1 MRIAILGRTQWL
13 LDSALALAAAG
24 HEIGFV
30 ASSKSASHDPT
41 QPDDFMDFAARFGA
55 PFLRVAD
62 LDAPSALAQLQES
75 GCEIGLSINWNRILN
90 AAIGALPYGILNV
103 HAGDL
108 PRYRGNAPVNWA
120 ILNGEAHVGL
130 CLHRMEAGIVDDG
143 EVLERRHFPLT
154 DQTYVGDVHAWLD
167 RTIPDLVVAGLDRL
181 AAGPDQ
187 PAGAGGTMPVPK
199 EALRCFPRR
208 PEDSRIDWSQP
219 AAMIHRNIRASAA
232 PYSGAYST
240 LENRD
245 LVRIWRADPVQLDE
259 AFLAV
264 PGQVMFRQDGCPVIA
279 CGDGAL
285 ILRHVTIDG
294 SDDADGS
301 LALVGK
307 SLRNR
312 LI

>member
-1 MRIAILGRTQWL
+1 MRIAILGRTRWL

-41 QPDDFMDFAARFGA
+41 QPDDFIDLAARFA
-55 PFLRVAD
+55 VPFLRVAD
-62 LDAPSALAQLQES
+62 LDAPPALAQLQES

-90 AAIGALPYGILNV
+90 AAIGALPHGILNV

-120 ILNGEAHVGL
+120 ILNGEPHVGL
-130 CLHRMEAGIVDDG
+130 CLHRMEPGIVDGG
-143 EVLERRHFPLT
+143 EVLARRHFSLT
-154 DQTYVGDVHAWLD
+154 EQTYVGDVHAWLD
-167 RTIPDLVVAGLDRL
+167 RAIPELVVAGFSRVVTG
-181 AAGPDQ
+181 AAAFEDVEDAL
-187 PAGAGGTMPVPK
+187 PAPRHS
-199 EALRCFPRR
+199 LRCFPRR

-219 AAMIHRNIRASAA
+219 AATVHRLVRASAA
-232 PYSGAYST
+232 PYSAACTT
-240 LENRD
+240 LEGREV
-245 LVRIWRADPVQLDE
+245 VRIWRADLVQVEE
-259 AFLAV
+259 AFLAI

-279 CGDGAL
+279 CGEGAL
-285 ILRHVTIDG
+285 VLRQITIDG
-294 SDDADGS
+294 IDDADAA